1 MATPAPEPVP
11 VTADLFRDL
20 SPATLLGSR
29 CEQCGTHYFPVTS
42 HCRNPACSGGQL
54 REVGLSRRGQLYSFT
69 VQSYRPP
76 PPFRMEPWAPYAIG
90 VLELPEG
97 LRIMGMLSGVPFADL
112 RIGMELEVISEPL
125 YSDAEGRPVVT
136 YKFARPAGAV
146 A

>member
-1 MATPAPEPVP
+1 
-11 VTADLFRDL
+11 
-20 SPATLLGSR
+20 
-29 CEQCGTHYFPVTS
+29 
-42 HCRNPACSGGQL
+42 
-54 REVGLSRRGQLYSFT
+54 
-69 VQSYRPP
+69 
-76 PPFRMEPWAPYAIG
+76 MEPWAPYAIG